1 MGKLV
6 ASLAMLTGLL
16 LMAAIISIVGS
27 EMNDL
32 RRRDSIS
39 MELPAEMSASASR
52 ARTQPTNGG
61 ARPAAATLAGPVGG
75 ATASVHDTVGLAPLS
90 APQGDELHRQV
101 ELLRA

>member
-1 MGKLV
+1 
-6 ASLAMLTGLL
+6 
-16 LMAAIISIVGS
+16 MAAIISIVGS